1 MNSSLLGFW
10 AVAGGQVRQ
19 ETATRAGG
27 LQVPRRGAAGPTD
40 GGFVGFSSDGIW
52 EVTKS

>member
-1 MNSSLLGFW
+1 M

-27 LQVPRRGAAGPTD
+27 LQVPRGSAD
-40 GGFVGFSSDGIW
+40 GGQLFFSSDVIW
-52 EVTKS
+52 ELTNS